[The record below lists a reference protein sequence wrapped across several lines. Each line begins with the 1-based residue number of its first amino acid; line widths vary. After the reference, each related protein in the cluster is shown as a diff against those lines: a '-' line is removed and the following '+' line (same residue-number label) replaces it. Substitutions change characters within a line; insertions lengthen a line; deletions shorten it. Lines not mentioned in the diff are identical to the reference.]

1 MVNFLA
7 NLAFWI
13 AYPFIWLFH
22 PKLFKIRM
30 QSLKENEFFK
40 GAAQIVLLTVG
51 STYAVI
57 AVFLVFNLAVHVIPE
72 AGYNAKNEIMSDN
85 TGIREEEQALLDTT
99 ANEVVPVAAETDY
112 GDALEEPTK
121 AEDAQARIEALKK
134 KMKIKDP
141 D

>member
-30 QSLKENEFFK
+30 QALKENEFFK
-40 GAAQIVLLTVG
+40 GAVQIVLLTVG

-57 AVFLVFNLAVHVIPE
+57 AVFLVFNLAVHVIPA
-72 AGYNAKNEIMSDN
+72 AGYKAKNEIMSDN

-112 GDALEEPTK
+112 GDALEEPTE